1 MQAVKGL
8 AMEKGL
14 CWGSLVVAG
23 LMLLLFLLDVFL
35 GFPFGGGG
43 SQPLE
48 GMKVVDIFGILAGG
62 VLVYLS
68 FNALRDL
75 R

>member
-8 AMEKGL
+8 AMEKWL
-14 CWGSLVVAG
+14 CIGSLVVAG
-23 LMLLLFLLDVFL
+23 LMLFLFIVDVAT
-35 GFPFGGGG
+35 GFPFGG
-43 SQPLE
+43 SELE
-48 GMKVVDIFGILAGG
+48 GMRTVDILGILASG

-68 FNALRDL
+68 INALRDV